1 MTFAVKSIGNLSL
14 SLVRVYRGLPYH
26 QWVHL
31 SINYFVLDSW
41 NGQNVEF
48 SLYMDRSLVNKTY
61 NNTLRSGNICGGP
74 EPDSLDQVHSFISHS
89 SQSLAINITIPPNI
103 TLSLSSIKIDMGT
116 CPRNCLTCTSQISC
130 LTCAKNYKIVNGTC
144 QCDTNFGIIVSYGC
158 VEKCSNGSVFI
169 PGL

>member
-1 MTFAVKSIGNLSL
+1 MPSTYGFELLPKDPTITSFVVNCSKAISSMTFGVKSIGNLSL

-61 NNTLRSGNICGGP
+61 NNTLRSGDICGGP
-74 EPDSLDQVHSFISHS
+74 EPDSLDQTHSFISHS
-89 SQSLAINITIPPNI
+89 S
-103 TLSLSSIKIDMGT
+103 
-116 CPRNCLTCTSQISC
+116 
-130 LTCAKNYKIVNGTC
+130 
-144 QCDTNFGIIVSYGC
+144 
-158 VEKCSNGSVFI
+158 
-169 PGL
+169 